1 MPAWLGSSE
10 SSLSGLQTVTSSSSL
25 SWQRKR
31 ENELSG
37 MALSSQEDQ
46 SHHEGPGLVLSFSRS
61 IVFDS
66 FATPWTVG
74 CQAPLSVGFPRKEY
88 CSGLPFPSPGDF
100 PNPAIEPESPAL
112 TGESFTAEPS
122 GKAPNLMTPPS
133 KSNYLPKVQSPVTI
147 LLGVRAPTYEFIR
160 GDTVQSVVSLWRTG
174 SCTRV
179 PGIVSGT

>member
-37 MALSSQEDQ
+37 IALSSQEHQ
-46 SHHEGPGLVLSFSRS
+46 SHHEGPSLVLSFSRS
-61 IVFDS
+61 VVFDS
-66 FATPWTVG
+66 FATPWTVA

-88 CSGLPFPSPGDF
+88 WSGLPFPSPGDF
-100 PNPAIEPESPAL
+100 PNPAIEPKSPAL

-133 KSNYLPKVQSPVTI
+133 KSNYLPKVQSLVTI

-160 GDTVQSVVSLWRTG
+160 GDTVQSIASLWGTG
-174 SCTRV
+174 
-179 PGIVSGT
+179 